1 MTAAEQPLPKIASLP
16 AWRVVL
22 AMIRWQPL
30 LWLLDFFSVSFS
42 RVGFQILPGLALK
55 MFFDLITGE
64 ALVTFDIWAVLA
76 LIAAGYL
83 SRVAGDFG
91 FYIADVPLHSL
102 IALLIRK
109 NLLRHILRRPGA
121 SPLPDS
127 SGEAVSRFRNDV
139 FDIFLFVI
147 MINDIIVGVL
157 IVLVS
162 LVILLRINA
171 MIALVALIPLVVV
184 GLVANAASKRIETY
198 RRASRTATGKV
209 TGFIGEFF
217 GAVQAVKVAGAESHV
232 IGRFDKINEERRR
245 LTLRERLFDALL
257 DSLWI
262 NMGNLGTGVVLILA
276 GQAMRLGTFTIGD
289 FSLFIYLLSSMGELT
304 TFGGHLLARYK
315 QLGISVE
322 RMYRLMQGA
331 PLDALVKTEKI
342 DLEGPLPA
350 LDQPE
355 RAQPDYLE
363 TLDVRGLTYQYPA
376 SANGITNIDLS
387 LRRGTLTVITG
398 RVGAGKTTLLRV
410 LLGLLPRDS
419 GEVAW
424 NGAPVAD
431 LGAFF
436 VPPRSAYTAQ
446 VPRLFSLT
454 LRDNI
459 ILGLEKND
467 EVVRKALYH
476 AVMDQDLIELEKGLD
491 TPVGPR
497 GLRLSGG
504 QVQRA
509 AAARMLVREPELMV
523 FDDLS
528 SALDVETEQTLW
540 ERIFSGAGATC
551 LVVSHRRPVLRRAD
565 HILVMKDGRVEAQGK
580 LEDLLA
586 NCAEMRRLWQEAGS

>member
-1 MTAAEQPLPKIASLP
+1 
-16 AWRVVL
+16 
-22 AMIRWQPL
+22 
-30 LWLLDFFSVSFS
+30 
-42 RVGFQILPGLALK
+42 
-55 MFFDLITGE
+55 
-64 ALVTFDIWAVLA
+64 
-76 LIAAGYL
+76 
-83 SRVAGDFG
+83 
-91 FYIADVPLHSL
+91 
-102 IALLIRK
+102 
-109 NLLRHILRRPGA
+109 
-121 SPLPDS
+121 
-127 SGEAVSRFRNDV
+127 
-139 FDIFLFVI
+139 
-147 MINDIIVGVL
+147 
-157 IVLVS
+157 
-162 LVILLRINA
+162 
-171 MIALVALIPLVVV
+171 
-184 GLVANAASKRIETY
+184 
-198 RRASRTATGKV
+198 
-209 TGFIGEFF
+209 
-217 GAVQAVKVAGAESHV
+217 
-232 IGRFDKINEERRR
+232 
-245 LTLRERLFDALL
+245 
-257 DSLWI
+257 
-262 NMGNLGTGVVLILA
+262 
-276 GQAMRLGTFTIGD
+276 
-289 FSLFIYLLSSMGELT
+289 
-304 TFGGHLLARYK
+304 
-315 QLGISVE
+315 
-322 RMYRLMQGA
+322 MYRLMQGA